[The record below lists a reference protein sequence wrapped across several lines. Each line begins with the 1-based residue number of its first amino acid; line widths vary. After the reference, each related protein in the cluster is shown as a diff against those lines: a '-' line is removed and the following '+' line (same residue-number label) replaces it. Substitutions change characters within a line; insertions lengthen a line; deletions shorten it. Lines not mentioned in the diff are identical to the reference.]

1 MPPVLAWFDS
11 AAALRDFF
19 VERVFATPWRL
30 VAMTASGQL
39 AFACT
44 KATGTGFPLSAINVL
59 TLRGSEVIEMTGFVD
74 PAVHRY
80 FPVAPRLPT

>member
-1 MPPVLAWFDS
+1 
-11 AAALRDFF
+11 
-19 VERVFATPWRL
+19 
-30 VAMTASGQL
+30 MTASGQL

-80 FPVAPRLPT
+80 VPVAPRLPT